1 MHPLFT
7 RNRFGFYL
15 AAWVPL
21 AAILILLMTA
31 GGKLGLLEAT
41 IVVLP
46 LCLLYAFICLSSW
59 YMCKSVPIR
68 AGTTLRLFL
77 SHSSAAMVLSFLWV
91 ALALGLVRL
100 LSRTAQ
106 FQGLDQR
113 FPPQI
118 SVLFG
123 AGILIYL
130 LAVSSSYVI
139 LSIEASS
146 AAEARVLETNV
157 LAREAELKALK
168 AQVNPHFLFNS
179 LNSISALTSIDPAKA
194 REMCICLADF
204 LRMTLGLGEKN
215 AIPFDEELSL
225 IDRFLAIEKVRFGTR
240 LQLEKEIA
248 EECKTVSVPPLILQP
263 LIENAI
269 LHGIAN
275 LPGGGAVRL
284 TSRCSD
290 GTLSIS
296 VENSLDPDSPP
307 PRRSGMGL
315 SNVRRRLE
323 ARYGE
328 LATMSAA
335 VDGPLFRVVLR
346 IPAAPGAA
354 SK

>member
-1 MHPLFT
+1 MHPLLT

-15 AAWVPL
+15 AAWLPL

-31 GGKLGLLEAT
+31 GGRLGFLEASF
-41 IVVLP
+41 VVLP

-68 AGTTLRLFL
+68 GDTTFRLFL
-77 SHSSAAMVLSFLWV
+77 SHSTAAVVLSFLWV
-91 ALALGLVRL
+91 ALALGIVRL
-100 LSRTAQ
+100 LSQSVQ
-106 FQGLDQR
+106 FQGLDKR

-118 SVLFG
+118 PVIFG

-130 LAVSSSYVI
+130 LAVSCSYVI

-179 LNSISALTSIDPAKA
+179 LNSISALTSMDAAKA
-194 REMCICLADF
+194 REMCIYLADF

-215 AIPFDEELSL
+215 VIPLDEELSL
-225 IDRFLAIEKVRFGTR
+225 IDRFLAIEQVRFGSR
-240 LQLEKEIA
+240 LKLEKEISEDSRA
-248 EECKTVSVPPLILQP
+248 VSLPPLILQP

-275 LPGGGAVRL
+275 LPEGGAVRL
-284 TSRCSD
+284 ATHCSN
-290 GTLSIS
+290 GTLIIT

-307 PRRSGMGL
+307 VRRGGL
-315 SNVRRRLE
+315 GLTNVRRRLE
-323 ARYGE
+323 ARYGGQ
-328 LATMSAA
+328 AA
-335 VDGPLFRVVLR
+335 MTAGADSNRFRVVMR
-346 IPAAPGAA
+346 IPMTPGGV
-354 SK
+354 SR